1 MRGLMH
7 APSFRRICWTYHSCG
22 LIAVAICE
30 DPWYRI
36 TRDAAQEAVGRR
48 LEIPQ
53 GDVVVDF
60 FPPQGF
66 LLLLPEPGLRDRA
79 LSSNGGLA
87 VGRAKLQLLP
97 WMRKAGA
104 EAAKL
109 PFRVRLCI
117 EGLPPH
123 ARREEIVRK
132 LLPQATLFEGFDRR
146 HRSDGEASCCCII
159 VWARDPD
166 EFAKEGTLRLEELP
180 DRPRATWHFADS
192 DFTLRRRP
200 RAGPVRVLCYTVI
213 LHVDHI
219 TDFRPTATASAEW
232 PERHS
237 FRWRLGFR
245 DDWRLVSPRPAV
257 HDRLGPRKRYRSPTA
272 TTARGGPRAKA
283 ITGRRGP
290 MGLAP
295 KVWPPRAKQPMAVW
309 ADQHG
314 KQVLRAK
321 GGAAGLARQET
332 AYACGS
338 VGDGCGPVHAAGTR
352 TAHPPLPSLAMS
364 ANACNT
370 TNSIFAMNLL
380 RDACA

>member
-1 MRGLMH
+1 MH
-7 APSFRRICWTYHSCG
+7 APSFRRICWTYHSCC

-66 LLLLPEPGLRDRA
+66 LLLLPEPVLRDRA

-146 HRSDGEASCCCII
+146 HRSDGEA
-159 VWARDPD
+159 
-166 EFAKEGTLRLEELP
+166 
-180 DRPRATWHFADS
+180 
-192 DFTLRRRP
+192 
-200 RAGPVRVLCYTVI
+200 
-213 LHVDHI
+213 
-219 TDFRPTATASAEW
+219 
-232 PERHS
+232 
-237 FRWRLGFR
+237 
-245 DDWRLVSPRPAV
+245 
-257 HDRLGPRKRYRSPTA
+257 
-272 TTARGGPRAKA
+272 
-283 ITGRRGP
+283 
-290 MGLAP
+290 
-295 KVWPPRAKQPMAVW
+295 
-309 ADQHG
+309 
-314 KQVLRAK
+314 
-321 GGAAGLARQET
+321 RQET

-338 VGDGCGPVHAAGTR
+338 VGDGCGPVRAAGTR

>member
-1 MRGLMH
+1 MH

-219 TDFRPTATASAEW
+219 TDFRQTATASAEW

-295 KVWPPRAKQPMAVW
+295 KGRGSMA
-309 ADQHG
+309 AT
-314 KQVLRAK
+314 
-321 GGAAGLARQET
+321 RQAT
-332 AYACGS
+332 NGS
-338 VGDGCGPVHAAGTR
+338 VGRPAWETSATCQRRCCRTCSARNSLRLWLRGRWLWTGPRCQHA
-352 TAHPPLPSLAMS
+352 HCPPSPAISRYVSQCLQHDKQHICHEPSP
-364 ANACNT
+364 
-370 TNSIFAMNLL
+370 
-380 RDACA
+380 

>member
-1 MRGLMH
+1 MH

-36 TRDAAQEAVGRR
+36 TRDAVQEAVGRR

-123 ARREEIVRK
+123 ARRESGNSCLK
-132 LLPQATLFEGFDRR
+132 LRCSR
-146 HRSDGEASCCCII
+146 AS
-159 VWARDPD
+159 
-166 EFAKEGTLRLEELP
+166 
-180 DRPRATWHFADS
+180 
-192 DFTLRRRP
+192 
-200 RAGPVRVLCYTVI
+200 TV
-213 LHVDHI
+213 
-219 TDFRPTATASAEW
+219 ATAVTA
-232 PERHS
+232 
-237 FRWRLGFR
+237 RLG
-245 DDWRLVSPRPAV
+245 
-257 HDRLGPRKRYRSPTA
+257 K
-272 TTARGGPRAKA
+272 
-283 ITGRRGP
+283 
-290 MGLAP
+290 
-295 KVWPPRAKQPMAVW
+295 KQPTPVAPWEMAVDRS
-309 ADQHG
+309 A
-314 KQVLRAK
+314 LPARALPTLPCHLSLCQPMP
-321 GGAAGLARQET
+321 ATRQT
-332 AYACGS
+332 AY
-338 VGDGCGPVHAAGTR
+338 
-352 TAHPPLPSLAMS
+352 LP
-364 ANACNT
+364 
-370 TNSIFAMNLL
+370 
-380 RDACA
+380 